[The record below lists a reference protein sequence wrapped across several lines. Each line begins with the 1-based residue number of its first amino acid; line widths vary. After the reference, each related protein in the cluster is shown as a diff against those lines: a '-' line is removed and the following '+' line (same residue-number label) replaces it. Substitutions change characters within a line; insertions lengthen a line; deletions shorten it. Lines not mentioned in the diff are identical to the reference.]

1 MERVAGVYVVGGRHL
16 VSAVDGVLAAEA
28 DGGAGMTGVLVY
40 VSGPITATEHG
51 TVEEH
56 VAAALRVYL
65 ALVTRGVPAV
75 CPHLSAL
82 YPSAWALGWDTWM
95 AYDCAVI
102 DRCTHVLLVP
112 GWETSRGRGRRRRM
126 RSRSGCG
133 CWRIGW
139 RRWKRWR

>member
-1 MERVAGVYVVGGRHL
+1 
-16 VSAVDGVLAAEA
+16 VDGVLAAEA

-112 GWETSRGRGRRRRM
+112 GWETSRGARAEKAYAEQ
-126 RSRSGCG
+126 
-133 CWRIGW
+133 IGVRVLADW
-139 RRWKRWR
+139 LEAVEALAVIG

>member
-1 MERVAGVYVVGGRHL
+1 
-16 VSAVDGVLAAEA
+16 
-28 DGGAGMTGVLVY
+28 MTGVLVY

-112 GWETSRGRGRRRRM
+112 GWETSRGARAEKAYAEQ
-126 RSRSGCG
+126 
-133 CWRIGW
+133 IGVRVLADW
-139 RRWKRWR
+139 LEAVEALAVIG